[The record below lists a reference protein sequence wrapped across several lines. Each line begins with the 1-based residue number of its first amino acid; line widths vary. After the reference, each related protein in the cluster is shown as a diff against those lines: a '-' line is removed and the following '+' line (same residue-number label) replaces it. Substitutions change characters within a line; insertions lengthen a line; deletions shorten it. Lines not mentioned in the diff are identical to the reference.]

1 MTPYRPGDVVLVR
14 FPFTDLITTKKRPA
28 VIISPS
34 DYALRYGDVAVLG
47 LTSVP
52 QAEEFLALRYWQ
64 TAGLLGP
71 TWIKAA
77 VFTVAE
83 SIIDKQIGVLHAED
97 DARIP
102 KALSLLI
109 AGVYRS

>member
-1 MTPYRPGDVVLVR
+1 MTRYKPGDVVLVR
-14 FPFTDLITTKKRPA
+14 FPFTDLITAKKRPA
-28 VIISPS
+28 VVISPS
-34 DYALRYGDVAVLG
+34 DYARRYGDAAVLG
-47 LTSVP
+47 LTSRP
-52 QAEEFLALRYWQ
+52 QAEEQ

-83 SIIDKQIGVLHAED
+83 SIIDKQIGVLHPED
-97 DARIP
+97 DAHIP

>member
-1 MTPYRPGDVVLVR
+1 MTRYKPGDVVLVR
-14 FPFTDLITTKKRPA
+14 FPFSDLRSAKKRPA

-47 LTSVP
+47 LTSQP
-52 QAEEFLALRYWQ
+52 QAEEFLALRYWH
-64 TAGLLGP
+64 TSGLLGP

-77 VFTVAE
+77 LFTVAE
-83 SIIDKQIGVLHAED
+83 SIIDKQLGVLHAED

-109 AGVYRS
+109 AGIYHS

>member
-1 MTPYRPGDVVLVR
+1 MTRYKPGDVVLVR
-14 FPFTDLITTKKRPA
+14 FPFTDLASAKKRPA

-34 DYALRYGDVAVLG
+34 DYAGRYGDVAVLG
-47 LTSVP
+47 LTSRP
-52 QAEEFLALRYWQ
+52 QAEEFLAVRHWH
-64 TAGLLGP
+64 TAGLVGP

-77 VFTVAE
+77 MFTLAE
-83 SIIDKQIGVLHAED
+83 SIIDKQIGVLHPED
-97 DARIP
+97 DSRIP